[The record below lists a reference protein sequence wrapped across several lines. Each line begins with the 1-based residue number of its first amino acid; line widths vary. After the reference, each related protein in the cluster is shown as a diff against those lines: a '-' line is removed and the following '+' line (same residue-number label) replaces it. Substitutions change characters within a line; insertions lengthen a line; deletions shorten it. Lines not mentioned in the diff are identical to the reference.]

1 MRNFMEAYAA
11 VHSSEAKEEFY
22 SQRDPVSDMN
32 TATLTDNDLREIS
45 EEICETLFAGGLGV
59 QEAADILS
67 DVLAEGENSGRNA
80 KLSRLFDAFAET
92 FNRIQSKANELEEF
106 AKYRNNKRLQETW
119 SARFNQEKRIKRHH
133 NALVAEDV
141 AGVKAGILQMVE
153 GYKPLPK
160 EKMARQA
167 SKAYGKEQRAVAAG
181 DEKETN
187 KQMQRRI
194 AMQNPAGRKA
204 QLAKEESEIE
214 EGNMKAARANV
225 GAKTCWDGYKAKGT
239 KTKNGKTVPNC
250 VKEEE
255 IEEGSRPKAGKD
267 YDGDGKVESSS
278 KEHAGVVHNAIQ
290 RKKGGTPNGQDTRK
304 EEVEISEGGRPT
316 LGQIW
321 ADRRNKAHREAGYAN
336 DQVKWEKKKKEVK
349 EGIDPKG
356 AARIDA
362 AKKKKKVDVFAYD
375 RKIGKKTLPDG
386 RPLPPAPKNE
396 SVKFSEAELK
406 AFEEIVNSWED

>member
-22 SQRDPVSDMN
+22 SQRDPVSDMI

-45 EEICETLFAGGLGV
+45 EEICETLFADGLKV

-67 DVLAEGENSGRNA
+67 DVLAEGENAGRNA

-141 AGVKAGILQMVE
+141 AGVKSGLLQMVE
-153 GYKPLPK
+153 GYKTLPK
-160 EKMARQA
+160 ERMAKQS
-167 SKAYGKEQRAVAAG
+167 SKAYGKEVKAAAAG

-204 QLAKEESEIE
+204 QLLKKEETEIE
-214 EGNMKAARANV
+214 EGNMNAARANV

-250 VKEEE
+250 VKEED
-255 IEEGSRPKAGKD
+255 IEEGSRPTVGGMLAANRNKAGKD
-267 YDGDGKVESSS
+267 YDGDGKVESGA
-278 KEHAGVVHNAIQ
+278 KEYRGVIHNKIQ
-290 RKKGGTPNGQDTRK
+290 KAKGGKADGKDT
-304 EEVEISEGGRPT
+304 SS
-316 LGQIW
+316 
-321 ADRRNKAHREAGYAN
+321 
-336 DQVKWEKKKKEVK
+336 VK

-356 AARIDA
+356 AARMDA

-396 SVKFSEAELK
+396 SVQFSEAELK